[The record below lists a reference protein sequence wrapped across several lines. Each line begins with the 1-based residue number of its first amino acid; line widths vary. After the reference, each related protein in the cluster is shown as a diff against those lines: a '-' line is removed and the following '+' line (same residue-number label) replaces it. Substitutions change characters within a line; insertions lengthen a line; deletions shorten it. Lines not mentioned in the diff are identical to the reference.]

1 MVARRLGYEPG
12 AREASARS
20 ALLRDYARHTEA
32 IRAAYLAILG
42 VEEAAG

>member
-1 MVARRLGYEPG
+1 MVARRLGYGG

-32 IRAAYLAILG
+32 IREAYLAILG
-42 VEEAAG
+42 VGEGAGD